1 MYNKS
6 CRTCVLGQRR
16 RSSSRQRLGSSL
28 IPNRVIPFEHTLP
41 WAYVSFILD
50 RSLPDETKVERRC
63 TCCPMLPSRAGPR
76 RTSTDTMFIDLDE
89 HVPSTNI
96 RIDHVH
102 C

>member
-6 CRTCVLGQRR
+6 CRTCVLGQNRR
-16 RSSSRQRLGSSL
+16 LCSSL

-41 WAYVSFILD
+41 WAYTSVPLD
-50 RSLPDETKVERRC
+50 CSPSDDTKVERRC
-63 TCCPMLPSRAGPR
+63 NCCPMLPSRAGPR

-89 HVPSTNI
+89 HVPSTNT